1 MRYYVNETTA
11 TEVPNH
17 MKKRSFSGRV
27 LALLLALLCAA
38 PMLPALSTEAQ
49 AEITQSQIDAL
60 EAERDEIRAQREEM
74 QAGIDELEGEHASL
88 LEQKY
93 ALDAQNELYRQE
105 LELID
110 EQLSLYTQLVAQK
123 EREVQSATSAETE
136 QLAAY
141 KRHVRAL
148 EEDGNYTYLAII
160 FGSSSLGEL
169 ISNLDMIGEVMEAD
183 RRIYDQYTEAREQSE
198 EVQAEYTAMLAAL
211 EEKNAEYET
220 ERAELEERIDEA
232 NQLIVQLEEEIQTN
246 TELYLEVVAQE
257 EALEADIQQMIADF
271 ERQEAAKN
279 IQSTGTY
286 IWPLPGYT
294 PGTRTY
300 GYRMHPILGYM
311 RFHSGQDIGAPSGT
325 EILAADS
332 GVVSYCGW
340 NGGYGNCVMINHGG
354 GRVTLYAHMSAY
366 NCSYGQTVTQGDV
379 IGYVGSTG
387 MSTGPHLHFEVRI
400 NGSTVDPM
408 QYFSVGG

>member
-1 MRYYVNETTA
+1 MTMN
-11 TEVPNH
+11 
-17 MKKRSFSGRV
+17 KRSLRSRA
-27 LALLLALLCAA
+27 LALLLALACAM
-38 PMLPALSTEAQ
+38 PLMPALSTEARAVTQ
-49 AEITQSQIDAL
+49 AQIDAL
-60 EAERDEIRAQREEM
+60 EAERDEIKAEREGM
-74 QAGIDELEGEHASL
+74 QSDIDALKGEHAGL
-88 LEQKY
+88 LERKY

-105 LELID
+105 LELLD
-110 EQLSLYTQLVAQK
+110 EQLALYSQLVAQK
-123 EREVQSATSAETE
+123 GREVEAATSAETE

-141 KRHVRAL
+141 KRHVRAM
-148 EEDGNYTYLAII
+148 EENGSYTYLAII
-160 FGSSSLGEL
+160 FGSSSLAEL

-183 RRIYDQYTEAREQSE
+183 RRMYDQYSTAREQSE
-198 EVQAEYTAMLAAL
+198 EIQTEYQDVLGRL
-211 EEKNAEYET
+211 EEKNAEYEL
-220 ERAELEERIDEA
+220 EKAELEKRIEEA
-232 NQLIVQLEEEIQTN
+232 SQLIVELEEEIEHN
-246 TELYLEVVAQE
+246 TELYLQVVAE
-257 EALEADIQQMIADF
+257 EQALEANIQQLIAEF

-300 GYRMHPILGYM
+300 GYRTHPIYGDM

-325 EILAADS
+325 SIIAADS

-366 NCSYGQTVTQGDV
+366 NCSYGQTVNQGDT

-387 MSTGPHLHFEVRI
+387 VSTGPHLHFEVRI
-400 NGSTVDPM
+400 NGATVDPM
-408 QYFSVGG
+408 QYFSVG

>member
-1 MRYYVNETTA
+1 
-11 TEVPNH
+11 

-74 QAGIDELEGEHASL
+74 QAGASL

-110 EQLSLYTQLVAQK
+110 EQLSLYTQLVSQK

-183 RRIYDQYTEAREQSE
+183 RRIYDQYTAAREQSE
-198 EVQAEYTAMLAAL
+198 EVQAEYTAMLAEL

>member
-1 MRYYVNETTA
+1 MTMN
-11 TEVPNH
+11 
-17 MKKRSFSGRV
+17 KRSLRSRA
-27 LALLLALLCAA
+27 LALLLALACAM
-38 PMLPALSTEAQ
+38 PLMPALSTEARAVTQ
-49 AEITQSQIDAL
+49 AQIDAL
-60 EAERDEIRAQREEM
+60 EAERDEIKAEREGM
-74 QAGIDELEGEHASL
+74 QSDIDALKGEHAGL
-88 LEQKY
+88 LERKY

-105 LELID
+105 LELLD
-110 EQLSLYTQLVAQK
+110 EQLALYSQLVAQK
-123 EREVQSATSAETE
+123 GREVEAATSAETE

-141 KRHVRAL
+141 KRHVRAM
-148 EEDGNYTYLAII
+148 EENGSYTYLAII
-160 FGSSSLGEL
+160 FGSSSLAEL

-183 RRIYDQYTEAREQSE
+183 RRMYDQYSTAREQSE
-198 EVQAEYTAMLAAL
+198 EIQAEYQDVLGRL
-211 EEKNAEYET
+211 EEKNAEYEL
-220 ERAELEERIDEA
+220 EKAELEKRIEEA
-232 NQLIVQLEEEIQTN
+232 SQLIVELEEEIEHN
-246 TELYLEVVAQE
+246 TELYLQVVAE
-257 EALEADIQQMIADF
+257 EQALEANIQQLIAEF

-325 EILAADS
+325 SIIAADS

-366 NCSYGQTVTQGDV
+366 NCSYGQTVNQGDT

-387 MSTGPHLHFEVRI
+387 VSTGPHLHFEVRI
-400 NGSTVDPM
+400 NGATVDPM
-408 QYFSVGG
+408 QYFSVG

>member
-1 MRYYVNETTA
+1 MTMN
-11 TEVPNH
+11 
-17 MKKRSFSGRV
+17 KRSLRSRA
-27 LALLLALLCAA
+27 LALLLALACAM
-38 PMLPALSTEAQ
+38 PLMPALSTEARAVTQ
-49 AEITQSQIDAL
+49 AQIDAL
-60 EAERDEIRAQREEM
+60 EAERDEIKAEREGM
-74 QAGIDELEGEHASL
+74 QSDIDALKGEHAGL
-88 LEQKY
+88 LERKY

-105 LELID
+105 LELLD
-110 EQLSLYTQLVAQK
+110 EQLALYSQLVAQK
-123 EREVQSATSAETE
+123 GREVEAATAAETE

-141 KRHVRAL
+141 KRHVRAM
-148 EEDGNYTYLAII
+148 EENGSYTYLAII
-160 FGSSSLGEL
+160 FGSSSLAEL

-183 RRIYDQYTEAREQSE
+183 RRMYDQYSTAREQSE
-198 EVQAEYTAMLAAL
+198 EIQAEYQDVLGRL
-211 EEKNAEYET
+211 EEKNAEYEL
-220 ERAELEERIDEA
+220 EKAELEKRIEEA
-232 NQLIVQLEEEIQTN
+232 SQLIVELEEEIEHN
-246 TELYLEVVAQE
+246 TELYLQVVAE
-257 EALEADIQQMIADF
+257 EQALEANIQQLIAEF

-300 GYRMHPILGYM
+300 GYRTHPIYGDM

-325 EILAADS
+325 SIIAADS

-366 NCSYGQTVTQGDV
+366 NCSYGQTVNQGDT

-387 MSTGPHLHFEVRI
+387 VSTGPHLHFEVRI
-400 NGSTVDPM
+400 NGATVDPM
-408 QYFSVGG
+408 QYFSVG

>member
-105 LELID
+105 LEL
-110 EQLSLYTQLVAQK
+110 SLYTQLVAQK

-183 RRIYDQYTEAREQSE
+183 RRIYDQYTAAREQSE

>member
-1 MRYYVNETTA
+1 MSYYVNESTA
-11 TEVPNH
+11 TEVPDH
-17 MKKRSFSGRV
+17 MKKRSFTRRA
-27 LALLLALLCAA
+27 LALMLALLCAA
-38 PMLPALSTEAQ
+38 PMLPALSTAAS
-49 AEITQSQIDAL
+49 AEITEAQIDAL

-74 QAGIDELEGEHASL
+74 QAGIDELKGEQDSL

-110 EQLSLYTQLVAQK
+110 EQLELYGTLVSQK
-123 EREVQSATSAETE
+123 QREVEMATSAETE

-160 FGSSSLGEL
+160 FGSSSLGQL

-183 RRIYDQYTEAREQSE
+183 RRIYDQYTAAREQSE
-198 EVQAEYTAMLAAL
+198 EIQSEYAAL
-211 EEKNAEYET
+211 LGELEERSAEYES
-220 ERAELEERIDEA
+220 ERAELEERIEEA

-246 TELYLEVVAQE
+246 TELFLEVVAQE
-257 EALEADIQQMIADF
+257 EALEANIQQMIADF

-279 IQSTGTY
+279 IKSTGTY

-325 EILAADS
+325 SIIAADS

-366 NCSYGQTVTQGDV
+366 NCSYGQTVTQGDT

-400 NGSTVDPM
+400 NGATVDPM
-408 QYFSVGG
+408 QYFSIGG

>member
-1 MRYYVNETTA
+1 MTMN
-11 TEVPNH
+11 
-17 MKKRSFSGRV
+17 KRSLRSWA
-27 LALLLALLCAA
+27 LALLLALACAM
-38 PMLPALSTEAQ
+38 PLMPALSTEARAVTQ
-49 AEITQSQIDAL
+49 AQIDAL
-60 EAERDEIRAQREEM
+60 EAERDEIKAEREGM
-74 QAGIDELEGEHASL
+74 QSDIDALKGEHAGL
-88 LEQKY
+88 LERKY

-105 LELID
+105 LELLD
-110 EQLSLYTQLVAQK
+110 EQLALYSQLVAQK
-123 EREVQSATSAETE
+123 GREVEAATSAETE

-141 KRHVRAL
+141 KRHVRAM
-148 EEDGNYTYLAII
+148 EENGSYTYLAII

-183 RRIYDQYTEAREQSE
+183 RRIYDQYTAAREQSE
-198 EVQAEYTAMLAAL
+198 EIQSEYAAL
-211 EEKNAEYET
+211 LGELEERSAEYES
-220 ERAELEERIDEA
+220 ERAELEERIEEA

-246 TELYLEVVAQE
+246 TELFLEVVAQE

-279 IQSTGTY
+279 IKSTGTY

-325 EILAADS
+325 SIIAADS

-366 NCSYGQTVTQGDV
+366 NCSYGQTVTQGDT

-400 NGSTVDPM
+400 NGATVDPM
-408 QYFSVGG
+408 QYFSIGG

>member
-1 MRYYVNETTA
+1 MTMN
-11 TEVPNH
+11 
-17 MKKRSFSGRV
+17 KRSLRSRA
-27 LALLLALLCAA
+27 LALLLALACAM
-38 PMLPALSTEAQ
+38 PLVPALSTEARAVTQ
-49 AEITQSQIDAL
+49 AQIDAL
-60 EAERDEIRAQREEM
+60 EAERDEIKAEREGM
-74 QAGIDELEGEHASL
+74 QSDIDALKGEHAGL
-88 LEQKY
+88 LERKY

-105 LELID
+105 LELLD
-110 EQLSLYTQLVAQK
+110 EQLALYSQLVAQK
-123 EREVQSATSAETE
+123 GREVEAATAAETE

-141 KRHVRAL
+141 KRHVRAM
-148 EEDGNYTYLAII
+148 EENGSYTYLAII
-160 FGSSSLGEL
+160 FGSSSLAEL

-183 RRIYDQYTEAREQSE
+183 RRMYDQYSTAREQSE
-198 EVQAEYTAMLAAL
+198 EIQAEYQDVLGRL
-211 EEKNAEYET
+211 EEKNAEYEL
-220 ERAELEERIDEA
+220 EKAELEKRIEEA
-232 NQLIVQLEEEIQTN
+232 SQLIVELEEEIEHN
-246 TELYLEVVAQE
+246 TELYLQVVAE
-257 EALEADIQQMIADF
+257 EQALEANIQQLIAEF

-300 GYRMHPILGYM
+300 GYRTHPIYGDM

-325 EILAADS
+325 SIIAADS

-366 NCSYGQTVTQGDV
+366 NCSYGQTVNQGDT

-387 MSTGPHLHFEVRI
+387 VSTGPHLHFEVRI
-400 NGSTVDPM
+400 NGATVDPM
-408 QYFSVGG
+408 QYFSVG

>member
-183 RRIYDQYTEAREQSE
+183 RRIYDQYTAAREQSE
-198 EVQAEYTAMLAAL
+198 EVQAEYTAMLAEL

-271 ERQEAAKN
+271 ERQEAAKY

-311 RFHSGQDIGAPSGT
+311 RFHSGQDIGAPSST

>member
-1 MRYYVNETTA
+1 
-11 TEVPNH
+11 
-17 MKKRSFSGRV
+17 
-27 LALLLALLCAA
+27 
-38 PMLPALSTEAQ
+38 
-49 AEITQSQIDAL
+49 
-60 EAERDEIRAQREEM
+60 M
-74 QAGIDELEGEHASL
+74 QAGIDELKGEQDSL

-110 EQLSLYTQLVAQK
+110 EQLELYGTLVSQK
-123 EREVQSATSAETE
+123 QREVEMATSAETE

-160 FGSSSLGEL
+160 FGSSSLGQL

-183 RRIYDQYTEAREQSE
+183 RRIYDQYTAAREQSE
-198 EVQAEYTAMLAAL
+198 EIQSEYAAL
-211 EEKNAEYET
+211 LSELEERSAEYES
-220 ERAELEERIDEA
+220 ERAELEERIEEA

-246 TELYLEVVAQE
+246 TELFLEVVAQE

-279 IQSTGTY
+279 IKSTGTY

-325 EILAADS
+325 SIIAADS

-366 NCSYGQTVTQGDV
+366 NCSYGQTVTQGDT

-400 NGSTVDPM
+400 NGATVDPM
-408 QYFSVGG
+408 QYFSIGG

>member
-1 MRYYVNETTA
+1 MTMN
-11 TEVPNH
+11 
-17 MKKRSFSGRV
+17 KRSLRSRA
-27 LALLLALLCAA
+27 LALLLALACAM
-38 PMLPALSTEAQ
+38 PLVPALSTEARAVTQ
-49 AEITQSQIDAL
+49 AQIDAL
-60 EAERDEIRAQREEM
+60 EAERDEIKAEREGM
-74 QAGIDELEGEHASL
+74 QSDIDALKGEHAGL
-88 LEQKY
+88 LERKY

-105 LELID
+105 LELLD
-110 EQLSLYTQLVAQK
+110 EQLALYSQLVAQK
-123 EREVQSATSAETE
+123 GREVEAATSAETE

-141 KRHVRAL
+141 KRHVRAM
-148 EEDGNYTYLAII
+148 EENGSYTYLAII
-160 FGSSSLGEL
+160 FGSSSLAEL

-183 RRIYDQYTEAREQSE
+183 RRMYDQYSTAREQSE
-198 EVQAEYTAMLAAL
+198 EIQAEYQDVLGRL
-211 EEKNAEYET
+211 EEKNAEYEL
-220 ERAELEERIDEA
+220 EKAELEKRIEEA
-232 NQLIVQLEEEIQTN
+232 SQLIVELEEEIEHN
-246 TELYLEVVAQE
+246 TELYLQVVAE
-257 EALEADIQQMIADF
+257 EQALEANIQQLIAEF

-300 GYRMHPILGYM
+300 GYRTHPIYGDM

-325 EILAADS
+325 SIIAADS

-366 NCSYGQTVTQGDV
+366 NCSYGQTVNQGDT

-387 MSTGPHLHFEVRI
+387 VSTGPHLHFEVRI
-400 NGSTVDPM
+400 NGATVDPM
-408 QYFSVGG
+408 QYFSVG

>member
-1 MRYYVNETTA
+1 MTMN
-11 TEVPNH
+11 
-17 MKKRSFSGRV
+17 KRSLRSRA
-27 LALLLALLCAA
+27 LALLLALACAM
-38 PMLPALSTEAQ
+38 PLMPALSTEARAVTQ
-49 AEITQSQIDAL
+49 AQIDAL
-60 EAERDEIRAQREEM
+60 EAERDEIKAEREGM
-74 QAGIDELEGEHASL
+74 QSDIDALKGEHAGL
-88 LEQKY
+88 LERKY

-105 LELID
+105 LELLD
-110 EQLSLYTQLVAQK
+110 EQLALYSQLVAQK
-123 EREVQSATSAETE
+123 GREVEAATSAETE

-141 KRHVRAL
+141 KRHVRAM
-148 EEDGNYTYLAII
+148 EENGSYTYLAII
-160 FGSSSLGEL
+160 FGSSSLAEL

-183 RRIYDQYTEAREQSE
+183 RRMYDQYSNAREQSE
-198 EVQAEYTAMLAAL
+198 EIQAEYQDVLGRL
-211 EEKNAEYET
+211 EEKNAEYEL
-220 ERAELEERIDEA
+220 EKAELEKRIEEA
-232 NQLIVQLEEEIQTN
+232 SQLIVELEEEIEHN
-246 TELYLEVVAQE
+246 TELYLQVVAE
-257 EALEADIQQMIADF
+257 EQALEANIQQLIAEF

-300 GYRMHPILGYM
+300 GYRTHPIYGDM

-325 EILAADS
+325 SIIAADS

-366 NCSYGQTVTQGDV
+366 NCSYGQTVNQGDT

-387 MSTGPHLHFEVRI
+387 VSTGPHLHFEVRI
-400 NGSTVDPM
+400 NGATVDPM
-408 QYFSVGG
+408 QYFSVG

>member
-1 MRYYVNETTA
+1 MTMN
-11 TEVPNH
+11 
-17 MKKRSFSGRV
+17 KRSLRSRA
-27 LALLLALLCAA
+27 LALLLALACAM
-38 PMLPALSTEAQ
+38 PLMPALSTEARAVTQ
-49 AEITQSQIDAL
+49 AQIDAL
-60 EAERDEIRAQREEM
+60 EAERDEIKAEREGM
-74 QAGIDELEGEHASL
+74 QSDIDALKGEHAGL
-88 LEQKY
+88 LERKY

-105 LELID
+105 LELLD
-110 EQLSLYTQLVAQK
+110 EQLALYSQLVAQK
-123 EREVQSATSAETE
+123 GREVEAATSAETE

-141 KRHVRAL
+141 KRHVRAM
-148 EEDGNYTYLAII
+148 EENGSYTYLAII
-160 FGSSSLGEL
+160 FGSSSLAEL

-183 RRIYDQYTEAREQSE
+183 RRMYDQYSTAREQSE
-198 EVQAEYTAMLAAL
+198 DIQAEYQDVLGRL
-211 EEKNAEYET
+211 EEKNAEYEL
-220 ERAELEERIDEA
+220 EKAELEKRIEEA
-232 NQLIVQLEEEIQTN
+232 SQLIVELEEEIEHN
-246 TELYLEVVAQE
+246 TELYLQVVAE
-257 EALEADIQQMIADF
+257 EQALEANIQQLIAEF

-300 GYRMHPILGYM
+300 GYRTHPIYGDM

-325 EILAADS
+325 SIIAADS

-366 NCSYGQTVTQGDV
+366 NCSYGQTVNQGDT

-387 MSTGPHLHFEVRI
+387 VSTGPHLHFEVRI
-400 NGSTVDPM
+400 NGATVDPM
-408 QYFSVGG
+408 QYFSVG

>member
-1 MRYYVNETTA
+1 MTMN
-11 TEVPNH
+11 
-17 MKKRSFSGRV
+17 KRSLRSRA
-27 LALLLALLCAA
+27 LALLMALACAM
-38 PMLPALSTEAQ
+38 PLMPALSTEARAVTQ
-49 AEITQSQIDAL
+49 AQIDAL
-60 EAERDEIRAQREEM
+60 EAERDEIKAEREGM
-74 QAGIDELEGEHASL
+74 QSDIDALKGEHAGL
-88 LEQKY
+88 LERKY

-105 LELID
+105 LELLD
-110 EQLSLYTQLVAQK
+110 EQLALYSQLVAQK
-123 EREVQSATSAETE
+123 GREVEAATSAETE

-141 KRHVRAL
+141 KRHVRAM
-148 EEDGNYTYLAII
+148 EENGSYTYLAII
-160 FGSSSLGEL
+160 FGSSSLAEL

-183 RRIYDQYTEAREQSE
+183 RRMYDQYSTAREQSE
-198 EVQAEYTAMLAAL
+198 EIQAEYQDVLGRL
-211 EEKNAEYET
+211 EEKNAEYEL
-220 ERAELEERIDEA
+220 EKAELEKRIEEA
-232 NQLIVQLEEEIQTN
+232 SQLIVELEEEIEHN
-246 TELYLEVVAQE
+246 TELYLQVVAE
-257 EALEADIQQMIADF
+257 EQALEANIQQLIAEF

-300 GYRMHPILGYM
+300 GYRTHPIYGDM

-325 EILAADS
+325 SIIAADS

-366 NCSYGQTVTQGDV
+366 NCSYGQTVNQGDT

-387 MSTGPHLHFEVRI
+387 VSTGPHLHFEVRI
-400 NGSTVDPM
+400 NGATVDPM
-408 QYFSVGG
+408 QYFSVG

>member
-1 MRYYVNETTA
+1 
-11 TEVPNH
+11 
-17 MKKRSFSGRV
+17 MKKRSLKSRALALV
-27 LALLLALLCAA
+27 LALACAF
-38 PMLPALSTEAQ
+38 PLMPALSTDARAVTQ
-49 AEITQSQIDAL
+49 AQIDAL
-60 EAERDEIRAQREEM
+60 EAERDEIRAERESM
-74 QAGIDELEGEHASL
+74 QAGIDELESQQASL

-123 EREVQSATSAETE
+123 EREVEAATSAETE

-141 KRHVRAL
+141 RRHVRAM
-148 EEDGNYTYLAII
+148 EENGSYTYLAII
-160 FGSSSLGEL
+160 FGSSSLAEL

-183 RRIYDQYTEAREQSE
+183 RRMYDQYTSAREQSE
-198 EVQAEYTAMLAAL
+198 EVQAEYQEVLSGL

-220 ERAELEERIDEA
+220 ERAELEKRIDEA
-232 NQLIVQLEEEIQTN
+232 NQLIVELEAEIEYN
-246 TELYLEVVAQE
+246 TELYLQVVAE
-257 EALEADIQQMIADF
+257 EQALEANIQELIAEF

-300 GYRMHPILGYM
+300 GYRTHPIYGDM

-325 EILAADS
+325 PIIAADS

-366 NCSYGQTVTQGDV
+366 NCSYGQTVNQGDT

-387 MSTGPHLHFEVRI
+387 VSTGPHLHFEVRI
-400 NGSTVDPM
+400 NGSAVDPM
-408 QYFSVGG
+408 QYFSVG

>member
-1 MRYYVNETTA
+1 MTMN
-11 TEVPNH
+11 
-17 MKKRSFSGRV
+17 KRSLRSRA
-27 LALLLALLCAA
+27 LALLLALACAM
-38 PMLPALSTEAQ
+38 PLMPALSTEARAVTQ
-49 AEITQSQIDAL
+49 AQIDAL
-60 EAERDEIRAQREEM
+60 EAERDEIKAEREGM
-74 QAGIDELEGEHASL
+74 QSDIDALKGEHAGL
-88 LEQKY
+88 LERKY

-105 LELID
+105 LELLD
-110 EQLSLYTQLVAQK
+110 EQLALYSQLVAQK
-123 EREVQSATSAETE
+123 GREVEAATSAETE

-141 KRHVRAL
+141 KRHVRAM
-148 EEDGNYTYLAII
+148 EENGSYTYLAII
-160 FGSSSLGEL
+160 FGSSSLAEL

-183 RRIYDQYTEAREQSE
+183 RRMYDQYSTAREQSE
-198 EVQAEYTAMLAAL
+198 EIQAEYQDVLGRL
-211 EEKNAEYET
+211 EEKNAEYEL
-220 ERAELEERIDEA
+220 EKAELEKRIEEA
-232 NQLIVQLEEEIQTN
+232 SQLIVELEEEIEHN
-246 TELYLEVVAQE
+246 TELYLQVVAE
-257 EALEADIQQMIADF
+257 EQALEANIQQLIAEF

-300 GYRMHPILGYM
+300 GYRTHPIYGDM

-325 EILAADS
+325 SIIAADS

-366 NCSYGQTVTQGDV
+366 NCSYGQTVNQGDI

-387 MSTGPHLHFEVRI
+387 VSTGPHLHFEVRI
-400 NGSTVDPM
+400 NGATVDPM
-408 QYFSVGG
+408 QYFSVG

>member
-1 MRYYVNETTA
+1 MTMN
-11 TEVPNH
+11 
-17 MKKRSFSGRV
+17 KRSLRSRA
-27 LALLLALLCAA
+27 LALLLALACAM
-38 PMLPALSTEAQ
+38 PLMPALSTEARAVTQ
-49 AEITQSQIDAL
+49 AQIDAL
-60 EAERDEIRAQREEM
+60 EAERDEIKAEREGM
-74 QAGIDELEGEHASL
+74 QSDIDALKGEHAGL
-88 LEQKY
+88 LERKY

-105 LELID
+105 LELLD
-110 EQLSLYTQLVAQK
+110 EQLALYSQLVAQK
-123 EREVQSATSAETE
+123 GREVEAATSAETE

-141 KRHVRAL
+141 KRHVRAM
-148 EEDGNYTYLAII
+148 EENGSYTYLAII
-160 FGSSSLGEL
+160 FGSSSLAEL

-183 RRIYDQYTEAREQSE
+183 RRMYDQYSTAREQSE
-198 EVQAEYTAMLAAL
+198 EIQAEYQDVLGRL
-211 EEKNAEYET
+211 EEKNAEYEL
-220 ERAELEERIDEA
+220 EKAELEKRIEEA
-232 NQLIVQLEEEIQTN
+232 SQLIVELEEEIEHN
-246 TELYLEVVAQE
+246 TELYLQVVAE
-257 EALEADIQQMIADF
+257 EQALEANIQQLIAEF

-300 GYRMHPILGYM
+300 GYRTHPIYGDM

-325 EILAADS
+325 SIIAADS

-366 NCSYGQTVTQGDV
+366 NCSYGQTVNQGDT

-387 MSTGPHLHFEVRI
+387 VSTGPHLHFEVRI
-400 NGSTVDPM
+400 NGATVDPM
-408 QYFSVGG
+408 QYFSVG